1 MPVTHAHARQ
11 NDTRARKP
19 NWHLTDSCN
28 VLDYYPSATTLT
40 TTQEGNTMATNQL
53 NASVLQATIAK
64 LNAKL
69 TRQKNAVA
77 ETEQHIAAIM
87 QLIENQKATK

>member
-1 MPVTHAHARQ
+1 M
-11 NDTRARKP
+11 
-19 NWHLTDSCN
+19 
-28 VLDYYPSATTLT
+28 ATT
-40 TTQEGNTMATNQL
+40 NTL

-87 QLIENQKATK
+87 QLIENQKAGK